1 MKNLEREVLEAS
13 KKISELK
20 NEISQKIV

>member
-1 MKNLEREVLEAS
+1 MENLEREVLEAS